1 MRLAEPLGF
10 SIVDSASRTASAVP
24 LLVDGPCIPF
34 RGRGGQVQNS
44 NDFRPDTP
52 AVLIDAIGGEPLAG
66 SGFESE
72 EPEPGFSAAKLEGE
86 E

>member
-1 MRLAEPLGF
+1 M
-10 SIVDSASRTASAVP
+10 
-24 LLVDGPCIPF
+24 
-34 RGRGGQVQNS
+34 QNS
-44 NDFRPDTP
+44 DDLRHDLA
-52 AVLIDAIGGEPLAG
+52 AVAIDKIGGEPLAG